1 MSGLIRIDKSLSK
14 TNDVLKKN
22 SKKIH
27 FFNGIIHGLTNMGG
41 GFLALLSSSIF
52 QDKINIRNNIAFGY
66 LLMGTLQYSLFFFLV
81 DSFYY
86 RYTHVLVGI
95 SLFSFFILGKI
106 LFAKISNFSKF
117 DYIFNYLWFYH
128 NNHTNIKI
136 YSLIYVFEKF
146 NYTHGIIP
154 IIHDKMIHKKDKDLG
169 R

>member
-1 MSGLIRIDKSLSK
+1 
-14 TNDVLKKN
+14 
-22 SKKIH
+22 
-27 FFNGIIHGLTNMGG
+27 MGG

-106 LFAKISNFSKF
+106 LFAKISNFFSK
-117 DYIFNYLWFYH
+117 I
-128 NNHTNIKI
+128 
-136 YSLIYVFEKF
+136 
-146 NYTHGIIP
+146 
-154 IIHDKMIHKKDKDLG
+154 
-169 R
+169 